1 MDYMSPD
8 AGKPEVYKWIRTAG
22 LLSFIPFVLAS
33 GPLAGYFLGDFLVK
47 KLGLPQYILYISI
60 TAGFLASIHET
71 IRIIKFALLN
81 EAK

>member
-8 AGKPEVYKWIRTAG
+8 ARKSDVYKWIRTAG

-33 GPLAGYFLGDFLVK
+33 GPLAGYFLGEFLVK
-47 KLGLPQYILYISI
+47 RFSLPLYVLYISI
-60 TAGFLASIHET
+60 AVGFLASVSET
-71 IRIIKFALLN
+71 IRIIRFALLS